1 MATLMLDE
9 TRADSAGTT
18 RTDLVSRPRPTV
30 ALPAARGLAIVLRQ
44 AQDTVLGR
52 GQSFDRIPGE
62 NYALADLCGPSN
74 VHSQPEVRL
83 DAVINQSKS
92 IKSIDMGLSAAK
104 HDGMGAFVTSLG
116 SRPPSP
122 PVL

>member
-9 TRADSAGTT
+9 TRVDSARST
-18 RTDLVSRPRPTV
+18 RADLVSRPRPAV
-30 ALPAARGLAIVLRQ
+30 ALSAARGSVIVS
-44 AQDTVLGR
+44 GR
-52 GQSFDRIPGE
+52 GLIFDRIPGE

-74 VHSQPEVRL
+74 GHSQPEVRL

-92 IKSIDMGLSAAK
+92 IKSIDEGLSAAK

-122 PVL
+122 PA

>member
-9 TRADSAGTT
+9 TRVDCT
-18 RTDLVSRPRPTV
+18 RSTRADLVSRPRPAV
-30 ALPAARGLAIVLRQ
+30 ALSDARGSVIVLRQ

-52 GQSFDRIPGE
+52 GQIFDRIPGE

-74 VHSQPEVRL
+74 GHSQPEVRL

-92 IKSIDMGLSAAK
+92 IKSIDEGLSAAK

-122 PVL
+122 PA